1 MQDGIY
7 YVHFFVAKP
16 GSVRRQY
23 HGKALGP
30 DRFRGR
36 IEDRPDPRYIEW
48 HYRQCVMAR
57 VRGFASGME
66 IPETSAQAVDEAQVG
81 ASG

>member
-1 MQDGIY
+1 MQDGVY

-36 IEDRPDPRYIEW
+36 IEDRPDTRYIEW

-66 IPETSAQAVDEAQVG
+66 IPETNQAVVAAQVG
-81 ASG
+81 AWG